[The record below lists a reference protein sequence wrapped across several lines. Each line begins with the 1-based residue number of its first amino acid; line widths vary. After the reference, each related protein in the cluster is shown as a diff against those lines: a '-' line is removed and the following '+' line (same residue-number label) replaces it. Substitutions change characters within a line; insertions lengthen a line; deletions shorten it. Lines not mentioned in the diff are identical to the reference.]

1 MSNTIDAYIEIPRGN
16 KNKYEFDFETK
27 TLRFDR
33 VLNTS
38 MLYPTDYGFVP
49 ETLALDGD
57 PLDVLVLF
65 SFPTVPGIV
74 AEVRPIGVL
83 HMSDEKGRDEKILC
97 VPVDDPVQNELK
109 TFADVSEHLKKEIEH
124 FFKVYKDLEDK
135 HVHVEQWGDE
145 TEAEEL
151 VAQSIQR
158 YQDQKDKT
166 FTLV

>member
-1 MSNTIDAYIEIPRGN
+1 MNNTIDAYIEIPRGN
-16 KNKYEFDFETK
+16 KNKYEFDFDTK

-97 VPVDDPVQNELK
+97 VPVDDPIQNELK
-109 TFADVSEHLKKEIEH
+109 TFDDVSSHLKKEIEH

-135 HVHVEQWGDE
+135 FVQVDQWGDE
-145 TEAEEL
+145 KEAQEL
-151 VAQSIQR
+151 VEQSIKR
-158 YQDQKDKT
+158 YKDQSEKT